1 LLLPHFNALLA
12 GQLVAQQMLL
22 PPAALA
28 TQLPLW
34 HSAGEPQAKPEVFWS
49 KQLFPPEQ

>member
-1 LLLPHFNALLA
+1 LFPHFVVPLA

-34 HSAGEPQAKPEVFWS
+34 HSAEALQFALAIFCGR
-49 KQLFPPEQ
+49 QLVPPEQ